1 MAGSVSIS
9 KPNRSEASLQ
19 PELLKKSVSE
29 FRLNITREVR
39 MRRLRLETPSKN
51 AQLSYGWSVPRA
63 WQAVSRRLRGTP
75 WMEKIRIFYI
85 AM

>member
-19 PELLKKSVSE
+19 PHLLKKSVSE

-39 MRRLRLETPSKN
+39 MSQLRLETP
-51 AQLSYGWSVPRA
+51 
-63 WQAVSRRLRGTP
+63 RLNVG
-75 WMEKIRIFYI
+75 
-85 AM
+85 